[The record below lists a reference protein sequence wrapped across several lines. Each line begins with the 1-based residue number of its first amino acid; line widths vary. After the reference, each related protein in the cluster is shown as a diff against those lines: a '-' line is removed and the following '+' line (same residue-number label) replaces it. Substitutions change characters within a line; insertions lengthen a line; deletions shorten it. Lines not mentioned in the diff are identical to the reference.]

1 MIENNLMSNR
11 LRMALIEG
19 KQSIRD
25 KKGMCLVQISKAS
38 QERLRP
44 AVGNPLK
51 VSNAVAASA
60 MHLGIK

>member
-1 MIENNLMSNR
+1 
-11 LRMALIEG
+11 MALIEG

-25 KKGMCLVQISKAS
+25 KKGLCLVKISKAS